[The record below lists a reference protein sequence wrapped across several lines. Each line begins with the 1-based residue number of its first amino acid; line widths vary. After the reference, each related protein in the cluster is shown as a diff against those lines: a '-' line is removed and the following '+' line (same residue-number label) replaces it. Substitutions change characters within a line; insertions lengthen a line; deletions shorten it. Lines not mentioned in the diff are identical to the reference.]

1 MNIYE
6 KLTEIQNEL
15 KVPKTHENKF
25 GGFWYRSAED
35 ILDEVKPITQKYKA
49 TLYVTDTVIQI
60 GDRYYVQAKAFLFD
74 NEKPQ
79 SEYILATG
87 YSREED
93 IKKGMDAMQITGAT
107 SSYARKYALNGLLN
121 IDDARDADVTND
133 GKNDIN
139 IVKNKS
145 VDKPPLTQLAKKP
158 LTVALPQQNM
168 FKAIATREKLTEEQ
182 KAEIFARYGATKIEE
197 IKMSDFNKLL
207 AELNKK

>member
-35 ILDEVKPITQKYKA
+35 ILDAVKPITQKYKA

-107 SSYARKYALNGLLN
+107 SAQARKYALNGLLN
-121 IDDARDADVTND
+121 IDDVRDADVTND
-133 GKNDIN
+133 GKD
-139 IVKNKS
+139 KETTKPQTS
-145 VDKPPLTQLAKKP
+145 VTKQVSTTNTKEK
-158 LTVALPQQNM
+158 TITLPQQNM
-168 FKAIATREKLTEEQ
+168 FTSIAIREKLTEEQ
-182 KAEIFARYGATKIEE
+182 KTELFARYGATKIEE